1 MTISAISSNNSTY
14 QTDIT
19 AKLSQRKQDLQ
30 NLASALQS
38 GNLATAQQAF
48 ALLQKDAPNINQSQN
63 NQSSSQSSGQ
73 TTPLQALASALQ
85 NGDLS
90 GAQQAFSQ
98 LQQNMKAHHHHHKG
112 SGSSQTNSASSVTG
126 VTGTGESTTS
136 STGQISVTA

>member
-1 MTISAISSNNSTY
+1 MTISAISSNNSSY

-19 AKLSQRKQDLQ
+19 AKLTQRKQDFQ

-48 ALLQKDAPNINQSQN
+48 AQLQKDSLNVSQSQN
-63 NQSSSQSSGQ
+63 GQNSGQ

-85 NGDLS
+85 SGDLT

-98 LQQNMKAHHHHHKG
+98 LQQNIKVHHHHHHRQS
-112 SGSSQTNSASSVTG
+112 SGASNTNVISGINGALG
-126 VTGTGESTTS
+126 NGDNATS
-136 STGQISVTA
+136 SSGQINVTA